1 MRKRDGIG
9 GLAAPLVLI
18 AMIALVMALLAFG
31 VMAATNYLPR
41 H

>member
-9 GLAAPLVLI
+9 GLAALLVLI
-18 AMIALVMALLAFG
+18 AMIALVMALLVFG
-31 VMAATNYLPR
+31 VMAATDYLPR

>member
-9 GLAAPLVLI
+9 GCVVLLVLI
-18 AMIALVMALLAFG
+18 AMIALVLAVVVYG
-31 VMAATNYLPR
+31 IMAATEYLPR